1 MNRIVLASRVGH
13 DGVLRVTIPVGIE
26 EAETEVRVMV
36 EPLPNKKA
44 LTQAEYAAWVDSL
57 AGSWQGD
64 FERPPQGAVEEREPL
79 E

>member
-13 DGVLRVTIPVGIE
+13 DGVLRVTIPLGIE

-36 EPLPNKKA
+36 EPLPMKKA
-44 LTQAEYAAWVDSL
+44 LTQSEYAAWVDSL

-64 FERPPQGAVEEREPL
+64 FERPPPGSLEEREPL

>member
-1 MNRIVLASRVGH
+1 MNRIVLASRIGH

-26 EAETEVRVMV
+26 EAEREVRVMV
-36 EPLPNKKA
+36 EPLPKKKA
-44 LTQAEYAAWVDSL
+44 LTQTEYAAWVDSL

-64 FERPPQGAVEEREPL
+64 FERPPQGTLEEREPL